1 MTFVLLRIVQLYHTT
16 LLPGKN
22 KQNKKVVCSLD
33 IHLKTVEEQMGVI
46 HGRQENFVVKKY
58 QLTIPK
64 RARPEP
70 ILTNN
75 GTTLNLPP

>member
-33 IHLKTVEEQMGVI
+33 IHLKNVEEQMGVI
-46 HGRQENFVVKKY
+46 HGRQENFVVKN
-58 QLTIPK
+58 I
-64 RARPEP
+64 
-70 ILTNN
+70 
-75 GTTLNLPP
+75 NLRFLKERDQSLY